1 MILNKE
7 QDIAFMKRTAETIF
21 AAVILSD
28 YGEVGLKSL
37 LQITD
42 AASNFYKY
50 IPLDEKFK
58 LVFYKSLDNANSL
71 PVLFPSEYCIVTDFS
86 SLASNTSKQFVVEV
100 IDETT
105 IYILVGKSISI
116 SSFIANSVV
125 YSFTNGD
132 EVVFGK
138 ATQVTLVKAP
148 GVVSYFATPTFK
160 HLDDALEHY
169 KIFVARR
176 SKCDTMNKAWF
187 DPTNRILLK
196 GGTPEDHFKKSL
208 YSFLSHYVRG
218 EVKEEQNVDD
228 SKPVDLKIS
237 FDFSSHIALIEV
249 KWLGKSINTL
259 GQKNPNQTMTDAD
272 AVAGANQLA
281 NYLDLHKPSSVS
293 KVTRGYLV
301 VFDARRWQT
310 NTSTTSVS
318 KKNGMYYENHNIIY
332 TPSHHTIRDD
342 FAMPVRFFIEPDNMT
357 P

>member
-7 QDIAFMKRTAETIF
+7 QDIVFMKKTAETIF
-21 AAVILSD
+21 SAVILSD
-28 YGEVGLKSL
+28 YGENGLKSL

-42 AASNFYKY
+42 AASNLYKY
-50 IPLDEKFK
+50 IPLDENYEV
-58 LVFYKSLDNANSL
+58 VFYKPLYSSNSL
-71 PVLFPSEYCIVTDFS
+71 SALFPFDYLVVTDFS
-86 SLASNTSKQFVVEV
+86 SFASNTSKQFVIEI

-105 IYILVGKSISI
+105 IHVLIDKSITI
-116 SSFIANSVV
+116 SSFIDNSVV
-125 YSFTNGD
+125 YRFFKGK
-132 EVVFGK
+132 EIVFGK
-138 ATQVTLVKAP
+138 AIQTTLNKAP

-187 DPTNRILLK
+187 DPSNRILLK
-196 GGTPEDHFKKSL
+196 GGTPEEHLKKSL

-228 SKPVDLKIS
+228 SKPVDIKIS

-249 KWLGKSINTL
+249 KWLGKSINAL
-259 GQKNPNQTMTDAD
+259 GQKRPNQTMTDAV

-281 NYLDLHKPSSVS
+281 NYLELHKPNSVS
-293 KVTRGYLV
+293 KVTKGYLV
-301 VFDARRWQT
+301 VFDARRWGT
-310 NTSTTSVS
+310 NTNTTSIS
-318 KKNGMYYENHNIIY
+318 KKNGMYYENHNIVFI
-332 TPSHHTIRDD
+332 PSHHTIRDD